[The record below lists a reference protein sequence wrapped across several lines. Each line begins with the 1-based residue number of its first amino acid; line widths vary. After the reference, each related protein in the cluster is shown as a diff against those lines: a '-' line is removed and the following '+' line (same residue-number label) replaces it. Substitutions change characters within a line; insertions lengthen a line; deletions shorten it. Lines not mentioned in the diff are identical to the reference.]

1 MSCGRYG
8 WASLLLLVGVG
19 GTAAREA
26 RPGRWTTA
34 CHRPAAPA
42 VPGRSLGGGP
52 AVDRQGGA
60 GDERSLVAE
69 RERHECRDLVRARHP
84 AGGVRR
90 RPVPP
95 PVTTTTLDAR
105 RPVIGRTSR
114 LARSRRSQRPASSP

>member
-19 GTAAREA
+19 STAGGRH
-26 RPGRWTTA
+26 GRWTTA

-42 VPGRSLGGGP
+42 VPGRSLGGGT

-60 GDERSLVAE
+60 GDERGLVAE
-69 RERHECRDLVRARHP
+69 QERHECRDLPRTRDP

-90 RPVPP
+90 RARQ
-95 PVTTTTLDAR
+95 VTLGR
-105 RPVIGRTSR
+105 R
-114 LARSRRSQRPASSP
+114 AY